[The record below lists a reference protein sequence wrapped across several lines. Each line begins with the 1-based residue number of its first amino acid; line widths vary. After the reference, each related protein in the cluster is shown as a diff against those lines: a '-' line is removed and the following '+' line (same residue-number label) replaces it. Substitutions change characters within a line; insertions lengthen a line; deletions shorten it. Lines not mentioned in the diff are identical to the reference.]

1 VSASCWSLTTS
12 SDCLAKNGRYA
23 FIATVDAPNP
33 TLASMAKRAETGQIG
48 DEEGRMRNSVAAK
61 APMKAN
67 PRRRRFLNFAANEPN
82 ELK

>member
-1 VSASCWSLTTS
+1 
-12 SDCLAKNGRYA
+12 
-23 FIATVDAPNP
+23 
-33 TLASMAKRAETGQIG
+33 MAKRAETGQIG

-61 APMKAN
+61 APVKAN